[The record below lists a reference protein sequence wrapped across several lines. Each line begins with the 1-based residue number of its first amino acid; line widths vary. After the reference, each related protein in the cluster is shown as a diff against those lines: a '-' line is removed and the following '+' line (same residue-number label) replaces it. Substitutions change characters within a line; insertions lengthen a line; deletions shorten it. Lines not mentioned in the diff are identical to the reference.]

1 MRYRILAVIG
11 ALAVSTP
18 AWADAWDFVLIN
30 NSGKEIQLVELSP
43 AGANTWA
50 ASTLYEDSKPK
61 PIKAAARS
69 TIHFDKAAAQ
79 CKYDIRA
86 TFPDKTTAVFANLNL
101 CDAAFV
107 TVRFDGANPVGVG
120 S

>member
-1 MRYRILAVIG
+1 MRYRFLAAIG
-11 ALAVSTP
+11 MLAVSTP
-18 AWADAWDFVLIN
+18 AWAEAWDFVLIN
-30 NSGKEIQLVELSP
+30 NSGKEITLVELSP
-43 AGANTWA
+43 AGAGTWA

-86 TFPDKTTAVFANLNL
+86 TFSDKSTAVFPNMNM
-101 CDAAFV
+101 CDLAFV
-107 TVRFDGANPVGVG
+107 TVRFDGTNMVGAG

>member
-1 MRYRILAVIG
+1 MRYRILAAIG
-11 ALAVSTP
+11 VLTVSSP
-18 AWADAWDFVLIN
+18 AWADAWDFILIN
-30 NSGKEIQLVELSP
+30 NSGKEVTLVELSP

-61 PIKAAARS
+61 PIKPAARS
-69 TIHFDKAAAQ
+69 TIHFDKPGSQ
-79 CKYDIRA
+79 CKYDVRA
-86 TFPDKTTAVFANLNL
+86 TFSDKATAVFPNLNL

-107 TVRFDGANPVGVG
+107 TIRFNGETPVGVG

>member
-1 MRYRILAVIG
+1 MRYRMLAAIG
-11 ALAVSTP
+11 VLAIATP

-30 NSGKEIQLVELSP
+30 NSGKEITLIELSP
-43 AGANTWA
+43 AGAGTWA

-61 PIKAAARS
+61 PIKASARS
-69 TIHFDKAAAQ
+69 TIHFDKPGAQ

-86 TFPDKTTAVFANLNL
+86 TFPDKSTAVFPNLNL

-107 TVRFDGANPVGVG
+107 TVRFDGDKPVGVG

>member
-1 MRYRILAVIG
+1 MRYKVLAAIGMLAV
-11 ALAVSTP
+11 ASP
-18 AWADAWDFVLIN
+18 AWADAWDFILVN
-30 NSGKEIQLVELSP
+30 NSGKEVSLVELSP

-61 PIKAAARS
+61 PIKPAQRS
-69 TIHFDKAAAQ
+69 TIHFDKSGSQ

-86 TFPDKTTAVFANLNL
+86 TFSDKTTAVFGNLNL

-107 TVRFDGANPVGVG
+107 TIRFDGDKPVGVG